1 MKVYK
6 NFLKVVLTRKI
17 TLIIYFVV
25 FVAISFSLSVNTK
38 NSTPNFK
45 ESKLNLYIFDKD
57 NSELSKALIAY
68 LKTKNN
74 VFEENAKNESEEEIY
89 KKIKREISLGQ
100 IDSGLVI
107 NKGLEQNLQTRSEYI
122 TTINDSRSQYSIY
135 SDIEITKF
143 LLFAEQ
149 VKKALGTFDFERIQ
163 NALNEKIT
171 VNKIAKQGNKS
182 VITSFKYFF
191 NLFGFFSFSMII
203 NVVGFTILL
212 LKKPIIKIRNDVSPI
227 STLRFSIEN
236 FLAELTVVFLF
247 SFFVIGLNIIFKIK
261 HLEGVPL
268 FSYILNCCAYVATIL
283 SMTFLLINLL
293 KKDSVYGILGTVL
306 PLALAFISGMFVP
319 LEYVSPVVLKIA
331 RFFPTY
337 YFVQANEFAFT
348 FLKTDWRNIGIEVLF
363 LLLYLALGIYVATKK
378 RTQNAIESEEK

>member
-6 NFLKVVLTRKI
+6 NFLKVMLTRKI

-107 NKGLEQNLQTRSEYI
+107 NKGLEQNLQTGSEYI

>member
-6 NFLKVVLTRKI
+6 NFLKVMLTRKI